1 MLMRND
7 RKVIVNINPWRIHG
21 KDVIPVVTQ
30 AARNPYL
37 LVTIVQILYR

>member
-7 RKVIVNINPWRIHG
+7 RKVVVNIKPWRIHG

-30 AARNPYL
+30 AAGNLYL